1 MLISSCSSPSV
12 QEATETASASASAEI
27 APVPLT
33 AELDQPIPVTCYW
46 DDCIG
51 EITIAKITIGE
62 NCETGIIDFGEES
75 NADTTGKQVM
85 QVWGELEVIKGREG
99 QNGESL
105 KVSVDDP
112 KVIDGEGFT
121 QNTERYHCQQ
131 IDNYESWVYP
141 VRAGQKAR
149 IYGDFL
155 IPEGAKTLLVEDY
168 EIELPKP
175 NVSEPS
181 TETEVPSEMQTSPS
195 IPEPIFSSPGV
206 GYRCGGTDAWV
217 FDPANCIAANLGSDT
232 SYDTMFGPDAA
243 IPAGENYQDL
253 SQIPIADG
261 GTCPAYL
268 CGYGT
273 NDQGER
279 NPTSGEIQS
288 LHGCQEGYISDQELC
303 DAVAWVEDH
312 QY

>member
-51 EITIAKITIGE
+51 EVTITNITIGE
-62 NCETGIIDFGEES
+62 NCKTGIIDFGEES
-75 NADTTGKQVM
+75 NADTTGKQIM

-131 IDNYESWVYP
+131 IDNYESWV
-141 VRAGQKAR
+141 
-149 IYGDFL
+149 
-155 IPEGAKTLLVEDY
+155 
-168 EIELPKP
+168 
-175 NVSEPS
+175 
-181 TETEVPSEMQTSPS
+181 
-195 IPEPIFSSPGV
+195 
-206 GYRCGGTDAWV
+206 
-217 FDPANCIAANLGSDT
+217 
-232 SYDTMFGPDAA
+232 
-243 IPAGENYQDL
+243 
-253 SQIPIADG
+253 
-261 GTCPAYL
+261 CPART
-268 CGYGT
+268 G
-273 NDQGER
+273 
-279 NPTSGEIQS
+279 
-288 LHGCQEGYISDQELC
+288 
-303 DAVAWVEDH
+303 
-312 QY
+312 